1 MKWMIDGGPDEK
13 GGKFAS
19 FNKRNQKTRID
30 VRHWSSVVPL
40 IIRCWYV
47 AAYGTSQHPTLPV
60 SRLALPLT
68 SMPLVALTFEVGDL
82 IRAGQTDQ

>member
-19 FNKRNQKTRID
+19 FNKRNQITRID

-47 AAYGTSQHPTLPV
+47 
-60 SRLALPLT
+60 PLT
-68 SMPLVALTFEVGDL
+68 ENPSIPLCLLAASLSP
-82 IRAGQTDQ
+82 